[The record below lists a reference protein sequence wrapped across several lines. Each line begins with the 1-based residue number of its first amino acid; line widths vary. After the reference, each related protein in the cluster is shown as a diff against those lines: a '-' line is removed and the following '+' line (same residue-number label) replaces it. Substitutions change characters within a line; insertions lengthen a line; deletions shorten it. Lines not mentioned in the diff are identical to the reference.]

1 VVSNEEI
8 KRMLEARRR
17 GVDIKREKKESEN
30 FKICP
35 HCKTKNP
42 EKAVFCVNC
51 GKKLDKKLKVTCP
64 SCGTENQEDA
74 KFCVGCGENLKKDVK
89 EVSDVDVE
97 TKKLESEQVEKT
109 TPKSVSL
116 ELIEESVPETE
127 TTESKASELKKI
139 ESDAPEKTVPKT
151 GVPSSVPEHGL
162 INKTG
167 LKKVCPACKG
177 KNLKNAKF
185 CVACGEKFDESAD
198 SEGEEKS
205 EEYIKPSLMDK
216 VNTGNK
222 PDIETSKK
230 VTAEIKVPQ
239 SIIELKNKAKK
250 EELDDEKGVADTV
263 LLDETDVAEHERVEN
278 VDPVEKIKKAKEL
291 LDMDAISSEE
301 FENIKKKYLDKI

>member
-74 KFCVGCGENLKKDVK
+74 KFCVGCGENLKKDIK
-89 EVSDVDVE
+89 EEVSDVDVE
-97 TKKLESEQVEKT
+97 IKKLESERVEKT
-109 TPKSVSL
+109 TPKSVSP
-116 ELIEESVPETE
+116 ELIEGSVPETSE
-127 TTESKASELKKI
+127 LISPELKKMD
-139 ESDAPEKTVPKT
+139 SDAPEKSLPKT

-185 CVACGEKFDESAD
+185 CVVCGEKFDEQSAD
-198 SEGEEKS
+198 SKVEKS

-216 VNTGNK
+216 VNAGEK
-222 PDIETSKK
+222 PDTVTSEK
-230 VTAEIKVPQ
+230 VTAEIKVPK
-239 SIIELKNKAKK
+239 SIIELKNKAK
-250 EELDDEKGVADTV
+250 EEDLDNEKGDADTV
-263 LLDETDVAEHERVEN
+263 LLDETDVTEHERVEN
-278 VDPVEKIKKAKEL
+278 VDPIEKIKKAKEL
-291 LDMDAISSEE
+291 LDMGAISSEE